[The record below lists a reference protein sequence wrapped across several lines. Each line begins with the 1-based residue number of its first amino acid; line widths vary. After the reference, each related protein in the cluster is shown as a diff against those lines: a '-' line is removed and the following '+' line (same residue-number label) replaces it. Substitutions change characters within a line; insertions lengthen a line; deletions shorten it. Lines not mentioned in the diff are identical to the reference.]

1 MRNFIFKLL
10 RKIPTKYVTNGIT
23 IIILL
28 FAYGIIGSHFIMGLN
43 LIDSIYYTVITIAT
57 VGYGDYIPSTGIQ
70 KIFASTLALCGVG
83 LLAYIFNIILAN
95 FQERMSKYS
104 KGVRKMRLIH
114 LRIMKKIMI

>member
-104 KGVRKMRLIH
+104 YVRTNNGGKRH
-114 LRIMKKIMI
+114 EKDV